1 MALGYHEINITSL
14 YILLLYRPKDCLVEQ
29 QISTYQN

>member
-1 MALGYHEINITSL
+1 MALGYHEIL
-14 YILLLYRPKDCLVEQ
+14 YFTAYRPKDCLVEQ